1 LAFEEEIRDV
11 RNKARDEEIKKAQYL
26 VKSYEQKIKL
36 AEEGKQ
42 LVSRKVTELLK
53 DIQEKEHVIVQIE
66 REKNDDITKLQQD
79 NADLNQQKSHLNYL
93 LNKAKGELSD
103 KDSLIGRSVN
113 DNDQELKLVRQ
124 QLEAKKQEISQLS
137 NSMRELRLTLK

>member
-1 LAFEEEIRDV
+1 M